1 MKIAAA
7 NFAFSAQH
15 NASSSTTLQES
26 LRTWVGLPRQDS
38 REGPPR
44 PTAQPTDA
52 ERARSARAQEK
63 MLQTASAMAA
73 EEAISA
79 ADNDPVTLLIRTLV
93 EMLTGRA
100 IRMFSAA
107 QLQASPASETAPT
120 DPKQAAQAQS
130 RSQSQAQIQA
140 QANAGFGFEY
150 QRHEIR
156 SETEQTAFQ
165 ASGIIRTADGKEI
178 RFQLEIAMQRSFR
191 EESSFTLRAGD
202 ARKTDP
208 LVINFGGTAAQLQSQ
223 RFRFDL
229 AGNGQLENVPLLAG
243 NSGYLALD
251 LNGNG
256 KIDTGRELFGPASG
270 NGFADL
276 ARYDSDNN
284 GWIDESD
291 PVFGKLRV
299 WRPGAQG
306 DGSLSGLRDQR
317 VGALFLDN
325 LATPFELR
333 DGANQSP
340 GAVRSSGIFLVEN
353 GSVGSLQQIDLSV

>member
-7 NFAFSAQH
+7 SFAFSAQH

-26 LRTWVGLPRQDS
+26 LRAWVGSPQQDS
-38 REGPPR
+38 RESPPR

-52 ERARSARAQEK
+52 ERARSARAQER

-73 EEAISA
+73 EEAIRA
-79 ADNDPVTLLIRTLV
+79 TDNDPVTLLIRTLV

-107 QLQASPASETAPT
+107 QLQASPASEPALT

-130 RSQSQAQIQA
+130 LSPAS
-140 QANAGFGFEY
+140 AGFVFEY
-150 QRHEIR
+150 ERHEIR

-165 ASGIIRTADGKEI
+165 AGGIIRTTDGKEI
-178 RFQLEIAMQRSFR
+178 RFQLELAMQRSFR
-191 EESSFTLRAGD
+191 EESNVSLRAGD

-208 LVINFGGTAAQLQSQ
+208 LVINFGGTAAQLQRR
-223 RFRFDL
+223 RFQFDL
-229 AGNGQLENVPLLAG
+229 AGNGRLENVPLLAG

-256 KIDTGRELFGPASG
+256 KIDNGRELFGPASG

-276 ARYDSDNN
+276 TSYDSDNS
-284 GWIDESD
+284 GWIDEND
-291 PVFGKLRV
+291 PVFGKLRI
-299 WRPGAQG
+299 WKPSAQD
-306 DGSLSGLRDQR
+306 DGSLTSLQDQR
-317 VGALFLDN
+317 VGALFLGHQ
-325 LATPFELR
+325 ATPFELR
-333 DGANQSP
+333 DGANQSL
-340 GAVRSSGIFLVEN
+340 GAVRASGIFLAEN
-353 GSVGSLQQIDLSV
+353 GSIGGLQQIDLSV